1 MSGVLVVR
9 PSSLGDV
16 VYALALVSDIAAHR
30 PGVAVDWV
38 AEDAFVDL
46 VRLDPADP
54 PRRARSASAAGAIPL

>member
-30 PGVAVDWV
+30 PGV
-38 AEDAFVDL
+38 
-46 VRLDPADP
+46 R
-54 PRRARSASAAGAIPL
+54 